1 MSARSAHETDE
12 NSLATVQQRNVY
24 GMFLLIKDGCCVS
37 LPLLL
42 TFFGFFFLPESPVAP
57 VLCDLSVET
66 RVLNAHAGQ
75 R

>member
-24 GMFLLIKDGCCVS
+24 GMFLLIKDGCC
-37 LPLLL
+37 
-42 TFFGFFFLPESPVAP
+42 FFAPVADVLWLFFLTESPVAP

-66 RVLNAHAGQ
+66 RVLNAHAEQ